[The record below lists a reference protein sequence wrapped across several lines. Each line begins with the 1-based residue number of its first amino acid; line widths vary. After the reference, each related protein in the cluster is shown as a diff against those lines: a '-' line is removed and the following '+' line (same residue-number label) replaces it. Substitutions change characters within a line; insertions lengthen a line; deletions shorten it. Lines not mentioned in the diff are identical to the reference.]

1 MGYYMAGRGDFY
13 RSRGRGDPGF
23 FSFLGGLAKTA
34 VGFIPGA
41 GPIAKAALDAGTSA
55 IARIGESRA
64 AKAASA
70 IVKAHPVLTAAGA
83 AGGVVTAIGA
93 HHMLAS
99 RAGAGMGA
107 ALNGGGGGFGGKR
120 RRMNPYNPR
129 ALRRALRRT
138 NSFAKMARQI
148 IRVGAKYKHPKR
160 FRIGHFKKKTKK

>member
-41 GPIAKAALDAGTSA
+41 GPIA
-55 IARIGESRA
+55 
-64 AKAASA
+64 
-70 IVKAHPVLTAAGA
+70 KAHPVLTAAGA

-138 NSFAKMARQI
+138 
-148 IRVGAKYKHPKR
+148 
-160 FRIGHFKKKTKK
+160 